1 MAKLWYVIQ
10 AHSGYE
16 KRVKNQLEERIKLH
30 NLADLFG
37 QILVPTEEVVEMKA
51 GQKRKSERKHF
62 PGYVL
67 IEMEMN
73 EETWQLVKNIPRVS
87 RFVGVKGDKPSSIT
101 KIEAKKI
108 LGSMKMGESRLPK
121 PRKLFQVGQVVRVL
135 DGPFTDFTGV
145 VEEINNDKS
154 RLHVAV
160 SIFGRLT
167 PVELEFSQVEKD
179 I

>member
-1 MAKLWYVIQ
+1 MAKRWYVIQ

-16 KRVKNQLEERIKLH
+16 KRVKTQLEERIKLH
-30 NLADLFG
+30 GLEDLFG

-51 GQKRKSERKHF
+51 GQKRKSERKYF

-73 EETWQLVKNIPRVS
+73 EECWQLVKHIPRVS
-87 RFVGVKGDKPSSIT
+87 RFVGIKSDRPMPIT
-101 KIEAKKI
+101 EAEAEKI
-108 LGSMKMGESRLPK
+108 LGSMKTGESSIPK

-179 I
+179 V

>member
-1 MAKLWYVIQ
+1 MAKRWYVIQ
-10 AHSGYE
+10 AYSGYE
-16 KRVKNQLEERIKLH
+16 KRVKNQIEERVKLH
-30 NLADLFG
+30 DLENLFG
-37 QILVPTEEVVEMKA
+37 QILVPTEEVVEIKA
-51 GQKRKSERKHF
+51 GQKRKSERKYF

-73 EETWQLVKNIPRVS
+73 EESWQLVKHIPRVS
-87 RFVGVKGDKPSSIT
+87 RFVGVKSDRPMPIT
-101 KIEAKKI
+101 EAEAAKI
-108 LGSMKMGESRLPK
+108 LDSMKTGEASVPK
-121 PRKLFQVGQVVRVL
+121 PRKLFQVGEVVRVL
-135 DGPFTDFTGV
+135 DGPFADFTGV

-179 I
+179 V

>member
-1 MAKLWYVIQ
+1 
-10 AHSGYE
+10 
-16 KRVKNQLEERIKLH
+16 
-30 NLADLFG
+30 
-37 QILVPTEEVVEMKA
+37 
-51 GQKRKSERKHF
+51 
-62 PGYVL
+62 
-67 IEMEMN
+67 MEMH
-73 EETWQLVKNIPRVS
+73 EESWQLVKHIPRVS
-87 RFVGVKGDKPSSIT
+87 RFVGIKSDRPMPIT
-101 KIEAKKI
+101 KAEAEKI
-108 LGSMKMGESRLPK
+108 LGSMKTGESSTPK

-179 I
+179 V